1 MRPEWYLSCL
11 TIYWV
16 KTLRII
22 NQIAD
27 QPLWVSADAQRLE
40 QVLYN
45 LIGNAIK
52 YTSEGKIV
60 ISATPMEHQ
69 VRVQV
74 VDTGQG
80 IPAEQLEHILNRSFK
95 PGTIAVVIVKV
106 RV

>member
-1 MRPEWYLSCL
+1 RYGHLDIETQAVNLSNATRMVL
-11 TIYWV
+11 ELSHHLLGK

-60 ISATPMEHQ
+60 IS
-69 VRVQV
+69 
-74 VDTGQG
+74 
-80 IPAEQLEHILNRSFK
+80 
-95 PGTIAVVIVKV
+95 
-106 RV
+106 